1 MLPTCWLLPPI
12 LQVEVTKRHAFL
24 TMVVGVVYQHLA
36 CFRQG
41 ATLLGRIE
49 GPYSDAMAIVEHLQ
63 REGQGRQV
71 RSRAQTE
78 AEGGAEDGEQRFL
91 LPRLCNYLAGAHCG
105 SAPQHTPV

>member
-1 MLPTCWLLPPI
+1 MFPRPCLTTVLLPV
-12 LQVEVTKRHAFL
+12 QVEVTKRHAFL

-41 ATLLGRIE
+41 ATLLSRIE

-71 RSRAQTE
+71 RRGCSA
-78 AEGGAEDGEQRFL
+78 AEQGPKLRW
-91 LPRLCNYLAGAHCG
+91 
-105 SAPQHTPV
+105 

>member
-1 MLPTCWLLPPI
+1 

-41 ATLLGRIE
+41 ATLLSRIE

-71 RSRAQTE
+71 CVCVWGGGGGLRNVDAVLGKGSRWP
-78 AEGGAEDGEQRFL
+78 DGLE
-91 LPRLCNYLAGAHCG
+91 NETHAGQLDG
-105 SAPQHTPV
+105 VSSQI